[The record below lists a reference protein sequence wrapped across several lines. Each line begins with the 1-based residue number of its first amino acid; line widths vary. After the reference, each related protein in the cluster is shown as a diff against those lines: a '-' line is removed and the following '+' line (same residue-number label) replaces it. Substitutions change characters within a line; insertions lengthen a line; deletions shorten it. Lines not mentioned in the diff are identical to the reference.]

1 EKNRDEANGYGFP
14 ALDLC
19 AETATDE
26 AFKDIE
32 KLKYR
37 VLAVSPE
44 RILQDARFKKLWK
57 SKTFTDNLFNITF
70 DVAHCISEWGKDFR
84 PLYSELGNLR
94 WYLPHHVRFH
104 AVSATMAPH
113 ILLDV
118 QSKLCVRSYN
128 LAKVVRSNDRPNIH
142 LMVQEMKYPRNT
154 CHDLTRI
161 LSLEEGTPPEKFMIF
176 VNSRDQAEGVCNSL
190 CKDLPSRL
198 RHKILTNGEIWGIC
212 CTDAAGMGLD
222 LRDIRLVI
230 QWGFI
235 NSLCVL
241 MQRLGRAARDHTLT
255 ALAVYF
261 VEPLYFDTYSS
272 KRKQP
277 ALEEGQPYQ
286 KKKKVT
292 ILDAESTAVHREE
305 NSQHR
310 GDSDALDR
318 GEDDELTNNISM
330 VVDQPN
336 ERTISDIAGNTS
348 ILTTPSAPSSSSPS
362 PAKILPVNA
371 DSDLSHICCDVCNK
385 VELDSRLFPLE
396 QFASTR
402 AKPKYKIKP
411 YKMTTR
417 KRNLQ
422 QELVKWRELKMIEE
436 DLDADDFFG
445 PQMIMSNRIL
455 SRIVD
460 LAHYHKITST
470 TSLFEQ
476 AAWCYSSEY
485 GQSILDV
492 IYTCIPL
499 PVVEPPAPPAAI
511 VPPVLIS
518 SSLTNQQPSAG
529 TSSATVL
536 SKRSR
541 KCRACGSP
549 NHIGTCCLLC

>member
-1 EKNRDEANGYGFP
+1 MLTFWIPLLFNNGGISIIITLLNILSEKNRDEANGYGFP

-70 DVAHCISEWGKDFR
+70 DKAHCISEWGKDFR
-84 PLYSELGNLR
+84 PLYSELGNLQ

-118 QSKLCVRSYN
+118 QSKLCVQSYN

-142 LMVQEMKYPRNT
+142 LMVQEMKYPCNM

-161 LSLEEGTPPEKFMIF
+161 LSLKEGTPPEKFMIF

-190 CKDLPSRL
+190 CKDLPSHL
-198 RHKILTNGEIWGIC
+198 RHKIVWFHSGMSMQFQLDMMEKLTNSEIWGIC

-241 MQRLGRAARDHTLT
+241 MKRLGRAAQDHTLT

-261 VEPLYFDTYSS
+261 VEPLRDNRT
-272 KRKQP
+272 KRRRKSQSWM
-277 ALEEGQPYQ
+277 L
-286 KKKKVT
+286 
-292 ILDAESTAVHREE
+292 RE

-318 GEDDELTNNISM
+318 GEDDELTNDISM

-336 ERTISDIAGNTS
+336 ERTISDIADNTS
-348 ILTTPSAPSSSSPS
+348 ILTTPSALSSSSPS

-371 DSDLSHICCDVCNK
+371 DSDVIKRAAMYVFINAHLRGFCRRRVTNENFNNPNLIGESCYK
-385 VELDSRLFPLE
+385 VE
-396 QFASTR
+396 
-402 AKPKYKIKP
+402 
-411 YKMTTR
+411 
-417 KRNLQ
+417 
-422 QELVKWRELKMIEE
+422 
-436 DLDADDFFG
+436 
-445 PQMIMSNRIL
+445 
-455 SRIVD
+455 
-460 LAHYHKITST
+460 
-470 TSLFEQ
+470 
-476 AAWCYSSEY
+476 
-485 GQSILDV
+485 
-492 IYTCIPL
+492 
-499 PVVEPPAPPAAI
+499 
-511 VPPVLIS
+511 
-518 SSLTNQQPSAG
+518 
-529 TSSATVL
+529 
-536 SKRSR
+536 
-541 KCRACGSP
+541 
-549 NHIGTCCLLC
+549 